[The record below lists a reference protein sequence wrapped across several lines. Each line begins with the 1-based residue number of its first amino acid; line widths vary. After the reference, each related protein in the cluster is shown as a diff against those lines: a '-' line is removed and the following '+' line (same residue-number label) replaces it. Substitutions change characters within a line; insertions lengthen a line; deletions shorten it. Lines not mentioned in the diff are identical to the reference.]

1 MNQFLNLLLPWPW
14 RDFDPI
20 TDAFVYVIFFL
31 FVICLVIFL
40 VKTFLRVGLMD
51 TLIQSI
57 KEYKRPAKPNILHL
71 LKEKFDSDK
80 ELKEMWQ
87 EFEDSLIR
95 RPRDEN
101 QDEIVYKTDEAALFL
116 SEERLLGRYI
126 NLRLWNSVPS
136 TLVGLG
142 ILGTFVGLVS
152 GLGPFSETDFK
163 QTEGIQNAIEG
174 LLSGV
179 STAFVTS
186 VWGMLLSLV
195 FNWVE
200 KSRIGKVSQKIAGL
214 QRALDEL
221 FTLTIQQEIA
231 FRQADELAQQTQALK
246 AFSTDLANEIK
257 SAMAQGRQ
265 EIITEFRNAPETFSN
280 AISEQLTP
288 SLNHLNSAV
297 TDSTTTLKSTMEDG
311 NQQILQ
317 LLSNTHQVLSTM
329 IEKQLASNLNSLNSV
344 VSEIKQTIVEGNQE
358 ILQEL
363 RKAPEAFGSALE
375 EKFASSFNNLN
386 SAVDA
391 LQRHKEE
398 SSTDA
403 IQQLV
408 VEFQQSLSGSAT
420 AQMEAL
426 AETVNKASQSLITL
440 PEQLAGMMIGVQEQV
455 NQTRQLLSETSQNQ
469 TEQVKIMMESVSNT
483 FQNAIDTHETGLTA
497 TTDSMSQEM
506 KQIAN
511 QVRDLLE
518 SAAKR
523 ADEQLAQRITDIE
536 QTSAQTAQTLQTL
549 IAELQKSMTAVASQT
564 TEESEAMITR
574 MHQLV
579 EQSATRL
586 DSILAFGELS
596 VSSLLEQQENQIKE
610 VNAQIANSRETLEKS
625 SEMLQQMDASVTKV
639 QGLLENT
646 QTLSDLLLTN
656 GDRLEEASKQLIEVS
671 ETFTEE
677 NTKYLTANRETTQ
690 QIQNTLVQSQQ
701 LLNDFAQRFQTINT
715 GLTDIFEEIEG
726 GLTNYSVTT
735 RDSINTY
742 LSDFSKHLTEASA
755 ALAGGVE
762 ALTENVHELT
772 DMIEKQAIQRR
783 RR

>member
-1 MNQFLNLLLPWPW
+1 MNQLFNLLLPWPA
-14 RDFDPI
+14 RDFNPI
-20 TDAFVYVIFFL
+20 TDPFVYVIFVVFA
-31 FVICLVIFL
+31 ICLV
-40 VKTFLRVGLMD
+40 VFLRK
-51 TLIQSI
+51 TIRRSRLIDRLI
-57 KEYKRPAKPNILHL
+57 KKVSEYNRPAKPDALHP
-71 LKEKFDSDK
+71 LKEAFDSNK
-80 ELKEMWQ
+80 ETKEMWQ
-87 EFEDSLIR
+87 EFEDSLITR
-95 RPRDEN
+95 QHDEN
-101 QDEIVYKTDEAALFL
+101 QEQIVYKTDESSFFF
-116 SEERLLGRYI
+116 SEERLLGRYV
-126 NLRLWNSVPS
+126 NLRFWNSVPS
-136 TLVGLG
+136 ILVGLG

-152 GLGPFSETDFK
+152 GLVPFSGINFSQTDK
-163 QTEGIQNAIEG
+163 IREAIQD

-186 VWGMLLSLV
+186 VWGMFLSLV
-195 FNWVE
+195 FNWLE
-200 KSRIGKVSQKIAGL
+200 KWRVGKVSQKIGEL

-221 FTLTIQQEIA
+221 FTLTIQEEIA

-265 EIITEFRNAPETFSN
+265 EIIAEFRNAPETFSN
-280 AISEQLTP
+280 AIGEQLTP

-311 NQQILQ
+311 NQQVLQ
-317 LLSNTHQVLSTM
+317 QLSNTHQALSTM
-329 IEKQLASNLNSLNSV
+329 IENQLASNLDNLNNI

-358 ILQEL
+358 ILRQFHN
-363 RKAPEAFGSALE
+363 APDAFSEALV
-375 EKFASSFNNLN
+375 EKFAPIFNNLN
-386 SAVDA
+386 SAVEA

-398 SSTDA
+398 SSADA

-440 PEQLAGMMIGVQEQV
+440 PEQLASMMIGVQEQV
-455 NQTRQLLSETSQNQ
+455 NQTRQLLSETSQN
-469 TEQVKIMMESVSNT
+469 EKDQVEIMLSGVSNA
-483 FQNAIDTHETGLTA
+483 FQYAIETHEAGLTA
-497 TTDSMSQEM
+497 TTDSMNQEM

-511 QVRDLLE
+511 QIRDLLG
-518 SAAKR
+518 SAAKSV
-523 ADEQLAQRITDIE
+523 DEQLAQRITDIE

-549 IAELQKSMTAVASQT
+549 ITELQKSMTSVAAQT
-564 TEESEAMITR
+564 TEKSEAMITR

-586 DSILAFGELS
+586 DSIFASGELS

-610 VNAQIANSRETLEKS
+610 VNEQIANSQKTLEKS
-625 SEMLQQMDASVTKV
+625 SNMLQQMDASTTKV
-639 QGLLENT
+639 QALLENT

-656 GDRLEEASKQLIEVS
+656 GDRLEDASEQLIEVS

-677 NTKYLTANRETTQ
+677 NAKYLTANRETTQ
-690 QIQNTLVQSQQ
+690 QLQSTLGQSRQ
-701 LLNDFAQRFQTINT
+701 LLNDFVQRFQIIDT

-726 GLTNYSVTT
+726 GLTNYSTTT
-735 RDSINTY
+735 RESINTY

-762 ALTENVHELT
+762 ALEENVHELT
-772 DMIEKQAIQRR
+772 DMVEKQTNRR
-783 RR
+783 RHG

>member
-1 MNQFLNLLLPWPW
+1 MNQLLTLLLPWPW
-14 RDFDPI
+14 RAFNPI
-20 TDAFVYVIFFL
+20 TDIFVYG
-31 FVICLVIFL
+31 IFL
-40 VKTFLRVGLMD
+40 SFIICSGIFLWKTTLRARLIKILGDQVNKHAHPVKP
-51 TLIQSI
+51 
-57 KEYKRPAKPNILHL
+57 EILTD
-71 LKEKFDSDK
+71 LKTVFDSNN
-80 ELKEMWQ
+80 ELSEVWQ
-87 EFEDSLIR
+87 EFQNSLITR
-95 RPRDEN
+95 QPKEN
-101 QDEIVYKTDEAALFL
+101 QEKIVYKTDEASFFF
-116 SEERLLGRYI
+116 SEERLLGQYM
-126 NLRLWNSVPS
+126 NLRFWNSVPAL
-136 TLVGLG
+136 LVGLG
-142 ILGTFVGLVS
+142 ILGTFVGLVG
-152 GLGPFSETDFK
+152 GLIPFSAISFEETG
-163 QTEGIQNAIEG
+163 EIRSAIEG

-186 VWGMLLSLV
+186 VWGMLLSLL
-195 FNWVE
+195 FNWME
-200 KSRIGKVSQKIAGL
+200 KSCIGWVSRKIAML
-214 QRALDEL
+214 QRELDQL
-221 FTLTIQQEIA
+221 FTLTTQEEIA
-231 FRQADELAQQTQALK
+231 FRQEDELAQQTQALK

-265 EIITEFRNAPETFSN
+265 EIIAEFRNAPETFSN
-280 AISEQLTP
+280 AIGEQLTP

-297 TDSTTTLKSTMEDG
+297 TDSTTILKSTMEDG

-317 LLSNTHQVLSTM
+317 QLSNTHQVLGTM
-329 IEKQLASNLNSLNSV
+329 IEKQLASNLDNLNSV

-358 ILQEL
+358 ILREL
-363 RKAPEAFGSALE
+363 RNAPDAFGNALE
-375 EKFASSFNNLN
+375 EKFAPSFNNLN
-386 SAVDA
+386 SAVEA

-426 AETVNKASQSLITL
+426 AETVNTASQSLITL
-440 PEQLAGMMIGVQEQV
+440 PEQLASMMIGVQEQV

-469 TEQVKIMMESVSNT
+469 TEQVKIMMESVSSA
-483 FQNAIDTHETGLTA
+483 FQNAIDTHEVGLTA

-511 QVRDLLE
+511 QIRDLLE

-523 ADEQLAQRITDIE
+523 ADGQLAQRIADIE

-549 IAELQKSMTAVASQT
+549 ITELQKSMTAVASQT
-564 TEESEAMITR
+564 TEKSEAMITR

-586 DSILAFGELS
+586 DSILASGELS
-596 VSSLLEQQENQIKE
+596 VSSLLEQQKNQIKE

-625 SEMLQQMDASVTKV
+625 SKMLQQMDASVIKV

-656 GDRLEEASKQLIEVS
+656 GDRLEDASEQLIEVS

-677 NTKYLTANRETTQ
+677 NAKYLTANRETTQ
-690 QIQNTLVQSQQ
+690 QIQSTLVQSQQ

>member
-1 MNQFLNLLLPWPW
+1 MNQLLTLLLPWPW
-14 RDFDPI
+14 RDFNPI
-20 TDAFVYVIFFL
+20 TDTFVYG
-31 FVICLVIFL
+31 IFL
-40 VKTFLRVGLMD
+40 SFIICFGIFLWKTTRRARLIKILGDQVNKHAHPVKP
-51 TLIQSI
+51 
-57 KEYKRPAKPNILHL
+57 EILTD
-71 LKEKFDSDK
+71 LKTVFDSND
-80 ELKEMWQ
+80 ELSEVWQ
-87 EFEDSLIR
+87 EFQNSLITR
-95 RPRDEN
+95 QPKEN
-101 QDEIVYKTDEAALFL
+101 QEKIVYKTDEASFFF
-116 SEERLLGRYI
+116 SEERLLGQYM
-126 NLRLWNSVPS
+126 NLRFWNSVPAL
-136 TLVGLG
+136 LVGLG
-142 ILGTFVGLVS
+142 ILGTFVGLVG
-152 GLGPFSETDFK
+152 GLIPFSGISFEETG
-163 QTEGIQNAIEG
+163 EIRSAIEG

-186 VWGMLLSLV
+186 VWGMLLSLL
-195 FNWVE
+195 FNWME
-200 KSRIGKVSQKIAGL
+200 KSCIGWVSRKIAML
-214 QRALDEL
+214 QRGLDQL
-221 FTLTIQQEIA
+221 FTLTTQEEIA
-231 FRQADELAQQTQALK
+231 FRQEDELAQQTQALK

-265 EIITEFRNAPETFSN
+265 EIIAEFRNAPETFSN
-280 AISEQLTP
+280 AIGEQLTP

-329 IEKQLASNLNSLNSV
+329 IEKQLTSNLNNLNSV

-363 RKAPEAFGSALE
+363 RKAPDAFGSALE

-391 LQRHKEE
+391 LHRHKEE

-408 VEFQQSLSGSAT
+408 LEFQQSLSGSAT

-440 PEQLAGMMIGVQEQV
+440 PEQLAGMMLGVQEQV

-469 TEQVKIMMESVSNT
+469 TEQVKIMMESVSSA
-483 FQNAIDTHETGLTA
+483 FQNAIDTHEAGLTA

-511 QVRDLLE
+511 QIRDLLE
-518 SAAKR
+518 FAAKS

-536 QTSAQTAQTLQTL
+536 QTSVQTAKTLQTL
-549 IAELQKSMTAVASQT
+549 ITELQKSMTSVASQT
-564 TEESEAMITR
+564 TEKSEAMITR

-579 EQSATRL
+579 EQSTTRL
-586 DSILAFGELS
+586 DSIFASGELS

-625 SEMLQQMDASVTKV
+625 SEILQQMDASVTKV
-639 QGLLENT
+639 QALFENT

-656 GDRLEEASKQLIEVS
+656 GDRLEDASEQLIEVS

-677 NTKYLTANRETTQ
+677 NAKYLTANRETTQ
-690 QIQNTLVQSQQ
+690 QLQSTLVQSRQ
-701 LLNDFAQRFQTINT
+701 LLNDFAQRFQIIDT

-726 GLTNYSVTT
+726 GLTNYSTAT

-742 LSDFSKHLTEASA
+742 LSDFSKHLKDASA

-772 DMIEKQAIQRR
+772 DMIEKQPTQRR
-783 RR
+783 L